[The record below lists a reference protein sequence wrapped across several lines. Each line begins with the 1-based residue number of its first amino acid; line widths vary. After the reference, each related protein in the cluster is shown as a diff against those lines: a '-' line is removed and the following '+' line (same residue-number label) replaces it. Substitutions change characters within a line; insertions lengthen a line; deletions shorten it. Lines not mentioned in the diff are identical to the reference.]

1 MVKTE
6 AFSIDTDRQAKLVR
20 PLYMDLLDAETAAY
34 AKQRLLEA
42 LEHFDWRVGTGF
54 LSTPFLLFVLQ
65 EIGLDHAYRLLENE
79 QIPGWLAMPK
89 NGATTIWENWEG
101 TQEENP
107 VSLDHYS
114 KGAVCEW
121 VFSEMC
127 GVSVAGKNR
136 FLIAPKPGGSI
147 RSASLCY
154 QSVYGEV
161 VSAWERKEGQTVY
174 AVSIPAN
181 TTAELV
187 LSAGKRELSAGEYE
201 FSVIE

>member
-1 MVKTE
+1 
-6 AFSIDTDRQAKLVR
+6 
-20 PLYMDLLDAETAAY
+20 
-34 AKQRLLEA
+34 
-42 LEHFDWRVGTGF
+42 
-54 LSTPFLLFVLQ
+54 
-65 EIGLDHAYRLLENE
+65 
-79 QIPGWLAMPK
+79 MPK

-127 GVSVAGKNR
+127 GVSVAGENR
-136 FLIAPKPGGSI
+136 FTIAPKPGGSI
-147 RSASLCY
+147 RSASIRY

-161 VSAWERKEGQTVY
+161 SSAWERKEGQTVY